1 MPIIKVVPCSRLQPI
16 CICYLIVLQGPVSK
30 AAIPDYNE
38 FVKTEDEMHLDQI
51 KRQISDYHYACADKL
66 REDLAQI
73 QTNAKA
79 YNTEGKGK
87 WGNGGGMCT
96 GQLVDWRL

>member
-1 MPIIKVVPCSRLQPI
+1 MLQA
-16 CICYLIVLQGPVSK
+16 PVSK

-38 FVKTEDEMHLDQI
+38 FVKPEDEMHLDQI
-51 KRQISDYHYACADKL
+51 SRQISDYHYACADRL
-66 REDLAQI
+66 REDLVQI

-87 WGNGGGMCT
+87 WGNGGGPCMI
-96 GQLVDWRL
+96 RLLD